1 MIPDR
6 MVEEVRARA
15 DIVGIIG
22 EFVQLKRAGK
32 DFRGLSPFKDEK
44 TPSFYVVPAKAF
56 FHDFSS
62 GESGDVF
69 SFLMKHQ
76 GMSFVDAVKYVGA
89 RSGVDVREVN
99 RGKRGDDP
107 WRPYYEASA
116 FASAF
121 FRERLWEW
129 EGGRA
134 AREYLEKRGIGR
146 ETGERFGIGY
156 ASDEWEAL
164 RAAASVHGLEEGILL
179 ELGLIKKS
187 EGRDRVYDAFRNR
200 IIFPIESVS
209 GRVLAFGGRILG
221 QPGKGAPKYLN
232 SPESPIF
239 HKGAVLYGLGWARN
253 HIRRRGSALLVEG
266 FMDAVSLAAVDIG
279 HAVAPLGTSLTKEH
293 ARLLGNYAKQVRIL
307 FDSDPAGL
315 RATFRAADILLA
327 QGLRASVAT
336 LPDGEDPDSVA
347 RSGGAD
353 AVLSYVKQAV
363 DVLDR
368 KIAIL
373 EERDYFTSI
382 EKTRDALD
390 RLLPTLRAV
399 QDPRLRDIYVTR
411 VAERTGVRTE
421 TLAAELREAPAARR
435 PRPSGRTPPWRRR
448 PAPRF
453 HGLGVER
460 LLVLL
465 LLKNRDWIDRASER
479 IGPPDLEDGVYRAI
493 FEELIDDPELK
504 ILPEGTM
511 PEAVLHFERLMNDKE
526 VPSPAEAIFED
537 AVLQIENTALD
548 RRLEV
553 LDAEIAQA
561 GEMEKI
567 RLLKDKQNLIMEKK
581 SRGPDWRR
589 SARRAAGRRTR
600 STGSAGGTKPQ
611 HQGEG
616 AP

>member
-1 MIPDR
+1 MIPDNV
-6 MVEEVRARA
+6 VEEVRARA

-22 EFVQLKRAGK
+22 EFVQLKKAGK

-44 TPSFYVVPAKAF
+44 TPSFYVIPAKAF

-89 RSGVDVREVN
+89 RSGVDVREVR

-116 FASAF
+116 FAGSF

-129 EGGRA
+129 DGGRV
-134 AREYLEKRGIGR
+134 AREYLERRGIDR
-146 ETGERFGIGY
+146 EVGERFGIGY
-156 ASDEWEAL
+156 APDEWKAFRE
-164 RAAASVHGLEEGILL
+164 AASVHGLEEGMLL
-179 ELGLIKKS
+179 ELGLIKRS
-187 EGRDRVYDAFRNR
+187 EGRDRPYDAFRNR

-221 QPGKGAPKYLN
+221 QAGKGAPKYLN

-253 HIRRRGSALLVEG
+253 HIRRQGAALLVEG

-279 HAVAPLGTSLTKEH
+279 NAVAPLGTSLTEEH
-293 ARLLGNYAKQVRIL
+293 ARLLGNYTGQVRIL

-315 RATFRAADILLA
+315 RATFRAAKVLLA
-327 QGLRASVAT
+327 QGLRASVVT
-336 LPDGEDPDSVA
+336 LPEGEDPDSVA
-347 RSGGAD
+347 RSEGAEG
-353 AVLSYVKQAV
+353 VLGYVKQAV

-368 KIAIL
+368 QLAML
-373 EERDYFTSI
+373 EERDYFASI

-399 QDPRLRDIYVTR
+399 RDPRLRDIYVTR
-411 VAERTGVRTE
+411 VAERTGVRPD
-421 TLAAELREAPAARR
+421 TLEAELGRGTAPRHAQVRQ
-435 PRPSGRTPPWRRR
+435 RTPPPRGR

-453 HGLGVER
+453 HGLGVDR
-460 LLVLL
+460 LLILL
-465 LLKNRDWIDRASER
+465 LLKNREWIDKAAER
-479 IGPPDLEDGVYRAI
+479 IGPSDLEDGVYRAI
-493 FEELIDDPELK
+493 FEGLIDDPELK
-504 ILPEGTM
+504 ALPEGTM
-511 PEAVLHFERLMNDKE
+511 PEAVLHFERLMSDKE

-553 LDAEIAQA
+553 LDAEIARA
-561 GEMEKI
+561 GDVEKP
-567 RLLKDKQNLIMEKK
+567 RLLSDKQDLIREKK

-589 SARRAAGRRTR
+589 SARRAAGN
-600 STGSAGGTKPQ
+600 PQ
-611 HQGEG
+611 YQGEG

>member
-1 MIPDR
+1 MIPDNV
-6 MVEEVRARA
+6 VEEVRARA

-22 EFVQLKRAGK
+22 EFVQLKKAGK

-69 SFLMKHQ
+69 SFLMKQQ

-89 RSGVDVREVN
+89 RSGVDVREVG

-116 FASAF
+116 FAGSF

-129 EGGRA
+129 DGGRT
-134 AREYLEKRGIGR
+134 AREYLKKRGIGR
-146 ETGERFGIGY
+146 EVGERFGIGY
-156 ASDEWEAL
+156 APGEWEAF
-164 RAAASVHGLEEGILL
+164 REAASVHGLDEGMLL

-187 EGRDRVYDAFRNR
+187 EGRDRPYDAFRNR

-221 QPGKGAPKYLN
+221 QAGKGAPKYLN

-253 HIRRRGSALLVEG
+253 HIRRRGTALLVEG

-279 HAVAPLGTSLTKEH
+279 NAVAPLGTSLTEEH
-293 ARLLGNYAKQVRIL
+293 ARLLGNYTTQVRIL

-315 RATFRAADILLA
+315 RATFRAADTLLA
-327 QGLRASVAT
+327 QGLRASVVT
-336 LPDGEDPDSVA
+336 LPEGEDPDSVA
-347 RSGGAD
+347 RSGGAE

-368 KIAIL
+368 KIAML
-373 EERDYFTSI
+373 EERDYFASI
-382 EKTRDALD
+382 EKTRDATD

-399 QDPRLRDIYVTR
+399 TDPRLRDIYVAR
-411 VAERTGVRTE
+411 VAERTGVRAE
-421 TLAAELREAPAARR
+421 TLEAELRIGTAPRRAHAGRRTPPARR
-435 PRPSGRTPPWRRR
+435 P

-453 HGLGVER
+453 HGLGVDR
-460 LLVLL
+460 LLILL
-465 LLKNRDWIDRASER
+465 LVKNREWIDKAAER
-479 IGPPDLEDGVYRAI
+479 VGPSDLEDGVYRAI
-493 FEELIDDPELK
+493 FEGLIDDPELK
-504 ILPEGTM
+504 ALPEGTM
-511 PEAVLHFERLMNDKE
+511 PEAVLHFERLMSDRE
-526 VPSPAEAIFED
+526 VPSPAGTIFED

-553 LDAEIAQA
+553 LDSEIARA
-561 GEMEKI
+561 GEVEKP
-567 RLLKDKQNLIMEKK
+567 RLLRDKQNLIREKK
-581 SRGPDWRR
+581 SRGSDWRR
-589 SARRAAGRRTR
+589 SARRAAG
-600 STGSAGGTKPQ
+600 SPQ
-611 HQGEG
+611 YQGEG

>member
-6 MVEEVRARA
+6 VVEEVRARA

-22 EFVQLKRAGK
+22 EFVQLKKAGK

-44 TPSFYVVPAKAF
+44 TPSFFVIPAKAF

-69 SFLMKHQ
+69 SFLMKRQ

-89 RSGVDVREVN
+89 RCGVDVREVR

-116 FASAF
+116 FAGAF

-129 EGGRA
+129 DGGGA
-134 AREYLEKRGIGR
+134 AREYLERRGIGR

-156 ASDEWEAL
+156 APEEWEAF
-164 RAAASVHGLEEGILL
+164 REAASVHGLEEGILL

-187 EGRDRVYDAFRNR
+187 EGRDRPYDAFRNR

-221 QPGKGAPKYLN
+221 PTGKGAPKYLN

-239 HKGAVLYGLGWARN
+239 HKGAVLYGLGSARN
-253 HIRRRGSALLVEG
+253 HIRRRGAALLVEG

-279 HAVAPLGTSLTKEH
+279 NAVALLGTSLTEEH
-293 ARLLGNYAKQVRIL
+293 ARLLRNYTTQVRIL

-327 QGLRASVAT
+327 QGLRASVVT

-347 RSGGAD
+347 RAEGAD
-353 AVLSYVKQAV
+353 AVLAYVAQAV

-373 EERDYFTSI
+373 EDREYFASI

-399 QDPRLRDIYVTR
+399 KDPRLRDIYVTR
-411 VAERTGVRTE
+411 VAERTGVRAG
-421 TLAAELREAPAARR
+421 TLEAELREGAVPPRRPHPAA
-435 PRPSGRTPPWRRR
+435 GRTPPATRR

-460 LLVLL
+460 LLLLL
-465 LLKNRDWIDRASER
+465 LLKNREWVDKAAER
-479 IGPPDLEDGVYRAI
+479 IGPSDLEDGAYRAI
-493 FEELIDDPELK
+493 FEQLIDDPELK
-504 ILPEGTM
+504 VLPEGTM
-511 PEAVLHFERLMNDKE
+511 AEAVLYFERLMSDRE
-526 VPSPAEAIFED
+526 VPSPAEAVFDD
-537 AVLQIENTALD
+537 AVLQIENTARD
-548 RRLEV
+548 RRLEA
-553 LDAEIAQA
+553 LDAEIARA
-561 GEMEKI
+561 GETEKI
-567 RLLKDKQNLIMEKK
+567 RLLRDKQNLIREKK
-581 SRGPDWRR
+581 SRGSDWRR
-589 SARRAAGRRTR
+589 SARRAART
-600 STGSAGGTKPQ
+600 PQ
-611 HQGEG
+611 HRGEG

>member
-1 MIPDR
+1 MIPDNV
-6 MVEEVRARA
+6 VEEVRARA

-22 EFVQLKRAGK
+22 EFVQLKKAGK

-89 RSGVDVREVN
+89 RSGVDVREVR
-99 RGKRGDDP
+99 RGKKGDDP
-107 WRPYYEASA
+107 RRPYYEASA
-116 FASAF
+116 FAGSF

-129 EGGRA
+129 DGGKA
-134 AREYLEKRGIGR
+134 ARAYLEKRGIGR
-146 ETGERFGIGY
+146 EVGERFGIGY
-156 ASDEWEAL
+156 APDEWEAF
-164 RAAASVHGLEEGILL
+164 REAASVHGLDEGMLL

-187 EGRDRVYDAFRNR
+187 EGRDRPYDAFRNR

-221 QPGKGAPKYLN
+221 PAGKGAPKYLN

-253 HIRRRGSALLVEG
+253 HIRRQGAALLVEG

-279 HAVAPLGTSLTKEH
+279 SAVAPLGTSLTEEH
-293 ARLLGNYAKQVRIL
+293 ARLLGNYTKQVRIL

-315 RATFRAADILLA
+315 RATFRAAKVLLA
-327 QGLRASVAT
+327 QGLRASVVT
-336 LPDGEDPDSVA
+336 LPEGEDPDSVA
-347 RSGGAD
+347 RSEGAEG
-353 AVLSYVKQAV
+353 VLGYVGQAV

-368 KIAIL
+368 QLAML
-373 EERDYFTSI
+373 EERDYFATI

-399 QDPRLRDIYVTR
+399 QDARLRDIYITR
-411 VAERTGVRTE
+411 VADRTGVRAE
-421 TLAAELREAPAARR
+421 TLEAELREATAPRLAQARR
-435 PRPSGRTPPWRRR
+435 RTPTPRRR

-453 HGLGVER
+453 HGLGVDR
-460 LLVLL
+460 LLILL
-465 LLKNRDWIDRASER
+465 LVKHRKWIDKAAER
-479 IGPPDLEDGVYRAI
+479 VGPSDLEDGVYRAI
-493 FEELIDDPELK
+493 FEGLIHDPELK
-504 ILPEGTM
+504 ALPEGTM
-511 PEAVLHFERLMNDKE
+511 PEAVLHFERLMSDRE

-553 LDAEIAQA
+553 LDAEIARA
-561 GEMEKI
+561 GDVEKPRLI
-567 RLLKDKQNLIMEKK
+567 RDKQDLISKKK

-589 SARRAAGRRTR
+589 SARRAAG
-600 STGSAGGTKPQ
+600 SPQ
-611 HQGEG
+611 YQGEG